1 MNKCADYYFMKSV
14 IGVSALALATAL
26 ALSACGSSDTADE
39 PQPSPT
45 PQVEA
50 ETSTEELPD
59 DYWPS
64 APETPDPKETMSDE
78 EWNDVKN
85 GVLDYKVAQDSSVIV
100 DAPTYKEIS
109 AANGTVVIDIR
120 LPEEYEMGHIPGSLN
135 LPIGVGNDQWVTDL
149 TNSVEKDAV
158 VAVYCKSDVRS
169 ARAANMAK
177 DAGYEYVYDLE
188 GGINAWTDAGYELE

>member
-1 MNKCADYYFMKSV
+1 MKPV

-50 ETSTEELPD
+50 ETSPEDLPD

-64 APETPDPKETMSDE
+64 APETPAPKETMSDE

-85 GVLDYKVAQDSSVIV
+85 GVLDYKVAQENSVIV
-100 DAPTYKEIS
+100 DATTYKEIS
-109 AANGTVVIDIR
+109 AADDTVVIDIR

-149 TNSVEKDAV
+149 TNSVEKDTV
-158 VAVYCKSDVRS
+158 VAFYCKSDVRS
-169 ARAANMAK
+169 ARAADMAK

-188 GGINAWTDAGYELE
+188 GGITAWTDAGYELE